1 MEAVSRDAASLD
13 RPVKLWW
20 GEFLLPLQAKVFLL
34 LLVSIL
40 AVGSVVQF
48 WNHRTLLDR
57 EVELVSDKHL
67 VIASNLAL
75 SLSRYVRDVSLIFS
89 HAAEAIG
96 ADMANPAVVREHLVL
111 LEQMNIDKIAILSDS
126 NAVIDTYSL
135 RNGITVLPE
144 EDVLEQLR
152 LFSTENLYNVQFSNL
167 LRLGDQRYFVLGFSL
182 PNDRLA
188 IAYLSPAYVKSVQ
201 EDITFGELGH
211 SAIFDATGRA
221 IAHPV
226 PRVEEGMMDAS
237 GIPTVAKMMNRLTG
251 VDTFFSPP
259 MQADMIAGYT
269 FVSETGWGVMVPQP
283 MQELTDSVRSSLRQ
297 TDLLTLVASLAL
309 ALAGWFL
316 TQSLVRPIRRFTES
330 SLDIAEGNYE
340 VTLPERE
347 KSSLEMWRL
356 NEALKTMVVKVRASN
371 EALEQALE
379 IEAAE
384 SKRKDEFLIVASHE
398 IRNPLSGVIGM
409 LSACREI
416 VTDEDVSRYL
426 DIASRS
432 ATRLNTIVTDMVSV
446 VEERVGLEPISDV
459 TFDVRKEFDDLA
471 IMHEKAAKDAGL
483 SFHFEPKN
491 LDNMHVT
498 ADRDRL
504 VQVVVNL
511 LSNAIKFTKKGTI
524 SLGVAL
530 VVDPNGTSGTLAI
543 VVRDTGI
550 GIKQEDQARIFET
563 FYQVDR
569 SYSRRHGG
577 LGIGLSIVKQ
587 IVLRMGGKISLE
599 SKEGEGSEFRLK
611 IPVTI
616 GNI

>member
-1 MEAVSRDAASLD
+1 MDAVSRDANAMD
-13 RPVKLWW
+13 RPVKWW
-20 GEFLLPLQAKVFLL
+20 GSVLLPLQAKVFLL

-48 WNHRTLLDR
+48 WSHRTLLDR

-89 HAAEAIG
+89 HAALAIG
-96 ADMANPAVVREHLVL
+96 ADTANPEIIREHLLL
-111 LEQMNIDKIAILSDS
+111 LEQMNIDKIALLSSS
-126 NAVIDTYSL
+126 NEVEQTYGL

-152 LFSTENLYNVQFSNL
+152 LLSTKDLYGVQFSNL
-167 LRLGDQRYFVLGFSL
+167 QKLENSRYFILGLSL

-188 IAYLSPAYVKSVQ
+188 IAYLSPTYIKSVQ
-201 EDITFGELGH
+201 EDIKFGVLGH

-237 GIPTVAKMMNRLTG
+237 GIPTVRKMMDQLIG
-251 VDTFFSPP
+251 VDTFYSPP

-269 FVSETGWGVMVPQP
+269 YVPETGWGVMVPQP
-283 MQELTDSVRSSLRQ
+283 MQELTDSVRASLRQ
-297 TDLLTLVASLAL
+297 SDLLTLGASLAL
-309 ALAGWFL
+309 AFAGWFL
-316 TQSLVRPIRRFTES
+316 TQSMVRPIKRFTES
-330 SLDIAEGNYE
+330 SLDIAEGNYS

-347 KSSLEMWRL
+347 SSSLEMWRL

-371 EALEQALE
+371 EALEEALE

-384 SKRKDEFLIVASHE
+384 SKRKDEFLIIASHE

-409 LSACREI
+409 ISACQEI
-416 VTDEDVSRYL
+416 VNDEEVSRYL
-426 DIASRS
+426 DIANRS

-446 VEERVGLEPISDV
+446 VEERVGLEPISDI
-459 TFDVRKEFDDLA
+459 TFDLRKEFDDLA
-471 IMHEKAAKDAGL
+471 VMHQKAAQNAGL
-483 SFHFEPKN
+483 NFRYEPKN
-491 LDNMHVT
+491 LDSMSIT

-511 LSNAIKFTKKGTI
+511 LSNAIKFTKQGTI

-530 VVDPNGTSGTLAI
+530 TEDPKGNSGTLVI
-543 VVRDTGI
+543 IVRDTGI
-550 GIKQEDQARIFET
+550 GIKPADQARIFET

-569 SYSRRHGG
+569 SYSRQHGG

-587 IVLRMGGKISLE
+587 IVLRMGGTISVD
-599 SKEGEGSEFRLK
+599 SKEGEGTEFRLK
-611 IPVTI
+611 VPVMI
-616 GNI
+616 ANVG